1 MCVPALFYNE
11 FMMFSKLWYKTAEQV
26 AEAQID
32 ARIAAYEPVEV
43 TPEQDKI
50 LESYIDDLLQTI

>member
-1 MCVPALFYNE
+1 MIYNE

-50 LESYIDDLLQTI
+50 LESYIGDLLQTI